1 MNEQRSLL
9 ISDRYQSRWLAKRR
23 QTHFRAARKPKFLA
37 AWQIRNEEGIRG
49 ERRTRGQKKEGTTRV
64 KFRAI
69 GPDDETARFVS
80 RLMARVIHLVP
91 RQKQKSR
98 QDSINNASIWLIPAD
113 RSRSAEWPLKSSGVF
128 PNHRPISSQL
138 SLRSYLHA
146 YAIFLCTFVPERLR
160 SGIRWKQGY
169 TKISQKTPADWI
181 SLSGRSDSL
190 IWRCPSV
197 SSCVTLISCASNW
210 FADRNEWPKPY
221 TTIRLLFRIRIRT
234 TG

>member
-98 QDSINNASIWLIPAD
+98 QDSINNASI
-113 RSRSAEWPLKSSGVF
+113 
-128 PNHRPISSQL
+128 
-138 SLRSYLHA
+138 
-146 YAIFLCTFVPERLR
+146 
-160 SGIRWKQGY
+160 
-169 TKISQKTPADWI
+169 
-181 SLSGRSDSL
+181 
-190 IWRCPSV
+190 
-197 SSCVTLISCASNW
+197 
-210 FADRNEWPKPY
+210 
-221 TTIRLLFRIRIRT
+221 
-234 TG
+234 